1 VNIDVVIVNFHSAP
15 LIGRAI
21 ATARAFVGTAARVIV
36 VDNSPGDGAA
46 DVVRAA
52 APGAV
57 VIANPVNR
65 GFATAVN
72 QAIAAGEG
80 EIVVLVNPDVQEIS
94 GTSTDVMS
102 AFRDARVGAVATRL
116 LNADG
121 TIQPNCFRAP
131 QPFDVI
137 SEEVA
142 LAQRFPSW
150 RRPRRFRMLDCDHD
164 EAQEVDWAA
173 GACLFLRRA
182 ALAEVGQFDERFFVY
197 YEETD
202 WLVRAKQHGWRTL
215 YLPSVTAMHA
225 SASSS
230 PGVDSRPSLLLLESQ
245 HRYARKHF
253 GAVAAALLRISLLG
267 IDTARLISYA
277 AGGPADARRRTLDR
291 IRVHVTMRAPRPP

>member
-1 VNIDVVIVNFHSAP
+1 MDERAKLGAADAGAPAVKSQDAPRSSIDVVIVNFHSGP

-52 APGAV
+52 APEAL

-72 QAIAAGEG
+72 QAIAAGKG

-142 LAQRFPSW
+142 LAQRFPNW
-150 RRPRRFRMLDCDHD
+150 RRPRRFRMLDCDHG
-164 EAQEVDWAA
+164 EVQEVDWAA

-197 YEETD
+197 CEETD
-202 WLVRAKQHGWRTL
+202 WLVRAEAARL
-215 YLPSVTAMHA
+215 ADALPPVGHRDARL
-225 SASSS
+225 
-230 PGVDSRPSLLLLESQ
+230 GLELP
-245 HRYARKHF
+245 RR
-253 GAVAAALLRISLLG
+253 GLEAVA
-267 IDTARLISYA
+267 
-277 AGGPADARRRTLDR
+277 P
-291 IRVHVTMRAPRPP
+291 APREPASVRAKALWSGRCCAPAH

>member
-1 VNIDVVIVNFHSAP
+1 VSVDVVIVNFHSGP

-52 APGAV
+52 APEAV

-142 LAQRFPSW
+142 LAQRFPNW
-150 RRPRRFRMLDCDHD
+150 RRPRRFRMLDCDHG
-164 EAQEVDWAA
+164 EVQEVDWAA

-197 YEETD
+197 CEETD
-202 WLVRAKQHGWRTL
+202 WLVRAKQHGWRTRGRR
-215 YLPSVTAMHA
+215 SCSSRA
-225 SASSS
+225 SIGTRESTLE
-230 PGVDSRPSLLLLESQ
+230 RSLLRSCALACWGSTPPAWSATSPAG
-245 HRYARKHF
+245 RPTPGARHST
-253 GAVAAALLRISLLG
+253 GSG
-267 IDTARLISYA
+267 ST
-277 AGGPADARRRTLDR
+277 
-291 IRVHVTMRAPRPP
+291 